1 MDREYVWSVKTP
13 KAFETKT
20 YKASAYNAR
29 QKNIQV
35 TDDCMLAEKAGFRVK
50 LVDTGKENIKI
61 TVKED
66 IMYAEYV
73 LSKREESEQI

>member
-1 MDREYVWSVKTP
+1 
-13 KAFETKT
+13 
-20 YKASAYNAR
+20 
-29 QKNIQV
+29 
-35 TDDCMLAEKAGFRVK
+35 MLAEKAGFRVK

-66 IMYAEYV
+66 IQYAEYV

>member
-1 MDREYVWSVKTP
+1 
-13 KAFETKT
+13 
-20 YKASAYNAR
+20 
-29 QKNIQV
+29 
-35 TDDCMLAEKAGFRVK
+35 MLAETAGFRVK

-73 LSKREESEQI
+73 LSKREESDQI